1 MEFLKKSFGFL
12 QKVGKSLMLPVSVLP
27 IAGILLA
34 VGAAK
39 FGFIPEHASTMMLS
53 AGDFIF
59 SSLPLLFALG
69 VVLGF
74 TNNDGVAAMAAFI
87 GYGILLASMGVM
99 AKITGVAV
107 KPMMGIETIN
117 TGVAGGIF
125 IGAITAF
132 LYNRYHQ
139 ISLPSYLGFFGGKR
153 FIPIV
158 TSFAAI
164 FAGIILSFVWPPIG
178 NAINSFSHWAA
189 SENPAL
195 AFTIYGIGERSLI
208 PFGLHHIWNAPF
220 FFETGSFIDPA
231 TGKTITGELARYMY
245 GDPTA
250 GNLAGGYLFKMWGLP
265 AAAIA
270 IWHSSKPENRVKVA
284 GIMIS
289 AALTSFV
296 TGITEPIEF
305 SFLFVAPIL
314 YAVHALLAGA
324 AFLLC
329 ILLEIKHGTT
339 FSHGLIDFIVL
350 FPKSSNA
357 GWLWILGP
365 IWAAGYYVA
374 FRWTINKFNLATPGR
389 EEESF
394 DVENSSESNADS
406 LEAKLVTA
414 FGGAQNIK
422 LLDACITRLRVQV
435 GDITKT
441 KEDELK
447 KLGASGVF
455 KAGNGIQAVFG
466 PRSENLKTAMEK
478 YIKLNA
484 RDTANAS
491 SATTTAVKMQ
501 NLNEGQVKL
510 NRDLEWLKFVG
521 GIDNITRAE
530 VVGQT
535 RLRIV
540 MKNTTDIKLEQLKT
554 WSDKNGFVSELY
566 PGQVLHIIGGNKLQ
580 QLTG

>member
-27 IAGILLA
+27 VAGLLLA

-39 FGFIPEHASTMMLS
+39 FGVIPEQVSVMMLS
-53 AGDFIF
+53 AGDVIF

-99 AKITGVAV
+99 AKINGIPVIT
-107 KPMMGIETIN
+107 MMGIQTIN

-125 IGAITAF
+125 IGGITAY
-132 LYNRYHQ
+132 LYNRFHQ

-158 TSFAAI
+158 TSFTAI
-164 FAGIILSFVWPPIG
+164 FAGIFLSFVWPPIG
-178 NAINSFSHWAA
+178 NAISSFSHWAA
-189 SENPAL
+189 TENPAL
-195 AFTIYGIGERSLI
+195 AFTVYGIGERSLI

-220 FFETGSFIDPA
+220 FFETGSFVDPA
-231 TGKTITGELARYMY
+231 TGKTITGELARYLY

-265 AAAIA
+265 AAALA
-270 IWHSSKPENRVKVA
+270 IWHSAKPENRLKVG

-289 AALTSFV
+289 AALCSFI

-324 AFLLC
+324 AFFLC

-339 FSHGLIDFIVL
+339 FSHGLIDFLVL
-350 FPKSSNA
+350 FPKSTNA
-357 GWLWILGP
+357 AWLWVLGP
-365 IWAAGYYVA
+365 IWAAVYYGV
-374 FRWTINKFNLATPGR
+374 FRWTISKFNLATPGR
-389 EEESF
+389 EEELDEVTS
-394 DVENSSESNADS
+394 VQSSQDS
-406 LEAKLVTA
+406 IEAQLVAA
-414 FGGAQNIK
+414 FGGVQNIK
-422 LLDACITRLRVQV
+422 VLDACITRLRVQV
-435 GDITKT
+435 VEVSKVQ
-441 KEDELK
+441 ENEFK

-455 KAGNGIQAVFG
+455 KAGNGIQVVFG
-466 PRSENLKTAMEK
+466 TKSENLKTAMEK
-478 YIKLNA
+478 YIKSGSSTPNSKSQASLN
-484 RDTANAS
+484 S
-491 SATTTAVKMQ
+491 
-501 NLNEGQVKL
+501 QVKL
-510 NRDLEWLKFVG
+510 GEGLEWLKYVG
-521 GIDNITRAE
+521 GTNNITLAE
-530 VVGQT
+530 VVGHT
-535 RLRIV
+535 RLRLVI
-540 MKNTTDIKLEQLKT
+540 KNSASVNLEQLKS
-554 WSDKNGFVSELY
+554 WSDKNGYVAEMY
-566 PGQVLHIIGGNKLQ
+566 PGQVLHIIGGKNIAD
-580 QLTG
+580 LTGR